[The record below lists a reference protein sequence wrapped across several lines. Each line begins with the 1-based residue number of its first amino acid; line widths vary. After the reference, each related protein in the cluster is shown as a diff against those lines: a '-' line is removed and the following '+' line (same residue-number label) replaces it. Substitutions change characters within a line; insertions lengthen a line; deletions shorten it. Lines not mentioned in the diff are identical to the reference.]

1 MSTII
6 ETLRQISLF
15 GKLTDDQLGWIAGQG
30 REVFLKPNER
40 IATEGDPADG
50 FYIILDGEIEWT
62 KKVGRQDVHA
72 VTLGAG
78 TIFAELI
85 LILDAPYPTTGRAL
99 TDVRLFKLEPDAFWD
114 MLKICPSVLRGVVK
128 IAAERA
134 QIHES
139 VSQQHAKLMSLGT
152 MAAGLAHEL
161 NNPAAAA
168 NRAAGLLRESF
179 DSLPKQVY
187 HVIKS
192 QLTREQWER
201 LSGFLRDAEERAR
214 ALPPLSPIDQSDRES
229 ELSDW
234 LDDRGVAESWE
245 QAPALVQAG
254 VTPDELDTLAE
265 EMPDGALSDIVAWAA
280 ANLTT
285 NALLNEL
292 EESNRRIS
300 TLVKAV
306 KDYAFLDKA
315 PLQEIDLHTGLDN
328 TLIILKYKLQKG
340 NITINRAYDTG
351 LPHICAYGSELNQVW
366 TNLLDN
372 AVDAVGANGEITI
385 RTAQEPDRVL
395 VEITDNGPGIPLD
408 IQGRI
413 FEPFFTTKEVGKGTG
428 LGLDITRRIVD
439 RHKGSI
445 RFESKPGE
453 TRFQVRLPIGG

>member
-6 ETLRQISLF
+6 ETLRRISLF
-15 GKLTDDQLGWIAGQG
+15 EQLTDEQLGWIAGQG
-30 REVFLKPNER
+30 REVFLKPNKR

-62 KKVGRQDVHA
+62 KKVGQQDIHA

-99 TDVRLFKLEPDAFWD
+99 TDVRLFKLEPDAFWE

-168 NRAAGLLRESF
+168 NRAAGMLRESF
-179 DSLPKQVY
+179 DNLPKQVY

-192 QLTREQWER
+192 QLTQEQWEH

-214 ALPPLSPIDQSDRES
+214 LLPPLSPIDQSDRES

-234 LDDRGVAESWE
+234 LDDHGVAESWE
-245 QAPALVQAG
+245 HAPALVQAG
-254 VTPDELDTLAE
+254 ITPDELDALAE
-265 EMPDGALSDIVAWAA
+265 EMPDGALGDIVAWTA

-292 EESNRRIS
+292 EESSRRIS

-328 TLIILKYKLQKG
+328 TLIILKYKLKKG
-340 NITINRAYDTG
+340 NITINRAYDAN
-351 LPHICAYGSELNQVW
+351 LPRICAYGSELNQVW

-385 RTAQEPDRVL
+385 RTAQEPDRIL
-395 VEITDNGPGIPLD
+395 VEITDNGPGIPLA

-428 LGLDITRRIVD
+428 LGLDITRRIVE